1 MVDCGNK
8 INICPGGTREENH
21 ESLFISA
28 GAVLFFMRGL
38 FIYVFIWGEDEWM
51 GVI

>member
-1 MVDCGNK
+1 MAGSENK
-8 INICPGGTREENH
+8 ISILPRRWREENH
-21 ESLFISA
+21 ESLFIST